1 MKMSEFEMTKSL
13 KDGLIYGEIFQL
25 SEPDIFYNKMFNGTV
40 QYVKNICCQY
50 EIWCDYEAGKDL
62 KNNLLKYDNNR
73 VIINTH
79 TIYEKA
85 KELSDLFQ
93 TLRKI
98 SNQFKEKFKDVED
111 IWCYDVEYK
120 DFILSGFE
128 IKFKFFDGRTF
139 FVECVITD
147 DLKKY
152 MDIFSLTFK
161 VPSEI
166 YEFFKF
172 SLKEY
177 KKNKKIF
184 NDYYINCFAVPEYFG
199 DLK

>member
-1 MKMSEFEMTKSL
+1 MEMNKFL
-13 KDGLIYGEIFQL
+13 KDGEIFQL
-25 SEPDIFYNKMFNGTV
+25 SEPDIFYNKIFNGTV
-40 QYVKNICCQY
+40 QYVKSICCQY
-50 EIWCDYEAGKDL
+50 DICCEAGE
-62 KNNLLKYDNNR
+62 NGNLLRYDKNR

-79 TIYEKA
+79 LLYEKA
-85 KELSDLFQ
+85 KELSNLFQ

-98 SNQFKEKFKDVED
+98 SDQFKEKFKDIED
-111 IWCYDVEYK
+111 VWCYDVEYK

-128 IKFKFFDGRTF
+128 LKFKFFDGRTL

-147 DLKKY
+147 DFKKY
-152 MDIFSLTFK
+152 IDIFSLTFK

-177 KKNKKIF
+177 KKNKNVFK
-184 NDYYINCFAVPEYFG
+184 DYYLNCFAVPKYLGE
-199 DLK
+199 LK

>member
-1 MKMSEFEMTKSL
+1 MNKFEMNKSL
-13 KDGLIYGEIFQL
+13 KDGEIFQL

-40 QYVKNICCQY
+40 QYVKSICCQY
-50 EIWCDYEAGKDL
+50 DICCEAAENG
-62 KNNLLKYDNNR
+62 NLLRYDKNR

-79 TIYEKA
+79 LLYKKA
-85 KELSDLFQ
+85 KELSNLFQ

-98 SNQFKEKFKDVED
+98 SNQFKEKFKDIED

-128 IKFKFFDGRTF
+128 LKFKFFDGRTF

-147 DLKKY
+147 FFKY

-161 VPSEI
+161 IPSEI

-177 KKNKKIF
+177 KKNKNVF

>member
-1 MKMSEFEMTKSL
+1 MNKFEMNKFL
-13 KDGLIYGEIFQL
+13 KDGEIFQL
-25 SEPDIFYNKMFNGTV
+25 SEPDIFYNKIFNGTV

-50 EIWCDYEAGKDL
+50 DICCEAGE
-62 KNNLLKYDNNR
+62 NGNLLRYDKNR

-79 TIYEKA
+79 LLYEKA
-85 KELSDLFQ
+85 KELSNLFQ

-98 SNQFKEKFKDVED
+98 SNQFKEKFKDIED
-111 IWCYDVEYK
+111 VWCYDVEYK

-128 IKFKFFDGRTF
+128 LKFKFFDGRTF

-147 DLKKY
+147 DFKKY
-152 MDIFSLTFK
+152 IDIFSLTFK

-177 KKNKKIF
+177 KKNKNVFK
-184 NDYYINCFAVPEYFG
+184 DYYLDCFVEPKYLGE
-199 DLK
+199 LK

>member
-1 MKMSEFEMTKSL
+1 MNMEMNKFL

-25 SEPDIFYNKMFNGTV
+25 SEPDIFYNKIFNGTV

-50 EIWCDYEAGKDL
+50 EIWCDYEAGKEL
-62 KNNLLKYDNNR
+62 NNLLRYDKNR

-79 TIYEKA
+79 LLYEKA
-85 KELSDLFQ
+85 KELSNLFQ

-98 SNQFKEKFKDVED
+98 SNQFKEKFKDIED
-111 IWCYDVEYK
+111 AWCYDVEYK

-128 IKFKFFDGRTF
+128 LKFKFFDGRTF

-147 DLKKY
+147 DFKKY
-152 MDIFSLTFK
+152 IDIFSLTFK
-161 VPSEI
+161 IPSEI

-177 KKNKKIF
+177 KKNKNVFK
-184 NDYYINCFAVPEYFG
+184 DYYLNCFVEPKYFG

>member
-1 MKMSEFEMTKSL
+1 MEMNKFL

-25 SEPDIFYNKMFNGTV
+25 SEPDIFYNKIFNGTV
-40 QYVKNICCQY
+40 QYVKSICCQY
-50 EIWCDYEAGKDL
+50 EIRCDYEAGNVL
-62 KNNLLKYDNNR
+62 NYLLRYDKNR

-79 TIYEKA
+79 LLYEKA
-85 KELSDLFQ
+85 KELSNLFQ

-98 SNQFKEKFKDVED
+98 SNQFKEKFKDIEY

-128 IKFKFFDGRTF
+128 LKFKFFDGRTF

-147 DLKKY
+147 DFKKY
-152 MDIFSLTFK
+152 IDIFALTFK

-177 KKNKKIF
+177 KKNKNVFK
-184 NDYYINCFAVPEYFG
+184 DYYLNCFVEPKYLGE
-199 DLK
+199 LK

>member
-1 MKMSEFEMTKSL
+1 MNKFL

-25 SEPDIFYNKMFNGTV
+25 SEPDIFYNKIFNGTV
-40 QYVKNICCQY
+40 QYVKSICCQY
-50 EIWCDYEAGKDL
+50 EILCYYEAGNVL
-62 KNNLLKYDNNR
+62 NNLLRYDKNR
-73 VIINTH
+73 AIINIH
-79 TIYEKA
+79 LLYEKA
-85 KELSDLFQ
+85 KELSNLFQ

-98 SNQFKEKFKDVED
+98 SNQFKEKFKDIED

-128 IKFKFFDGRTF
+128 LKFKFFDGRTF

-147 DLKKY
+147 DFKKY
-152 MDIFSLTFK
+152 IDIFSLTFK

-177 KKNKKIF
+177 KKNKNVFK
-184 NDYYINCFAVPEYFG
+184 DYYLNCFVEPKYLGE
-199 DLK
+199 LK